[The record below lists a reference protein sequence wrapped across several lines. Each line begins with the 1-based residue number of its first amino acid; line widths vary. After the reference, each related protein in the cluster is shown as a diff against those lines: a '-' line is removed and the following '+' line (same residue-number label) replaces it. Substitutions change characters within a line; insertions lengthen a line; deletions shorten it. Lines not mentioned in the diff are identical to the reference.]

1 MVSVQAPG
9 DVSSNA
15 VLAQAADAMESENFD
30 GAVFVLKQALDKKPA
45 GRIARLMQQML
56 EEAETALEKQT
67 YLREA
72 SREYAPIVELV
83 KRTATRAL
91 GCAEF
96 AEFRQQYPDYDPQ
109 NVTAVCAQQ
118 ARSAPKPRVS
128 RVVELLLPFEW
139 VEIPAGRVELEDGHG
154 VFDVPTLSLTSR
166 CPAP

>member
-1 MVSVQAPG
+1 
-9 DVSSNA
+9 
-15 VLAQAADAMESENFD
+15 MESENFD

-109 NVTAVCAQQ
+109 NVTAIWPNRRALRPNRAFRAWWSCCC
-118 ARSAPKPRVS
+118 R
-128 RVVELLLPFEW
+128 
-139 VEIPAGRVELEDGHG
+139 
-154 VFDVPTLSLTSR
+154 LSG
-166 CPAP
+166 